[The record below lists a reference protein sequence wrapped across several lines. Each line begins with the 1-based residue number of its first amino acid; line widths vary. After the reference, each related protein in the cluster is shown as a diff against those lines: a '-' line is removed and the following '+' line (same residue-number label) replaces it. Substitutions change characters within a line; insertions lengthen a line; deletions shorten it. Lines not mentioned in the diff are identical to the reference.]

1 MIHID
6 CNPSV
11 EEAKTVGSQVQDPSG
26 IQGKFR
32 GQSGTQKKTFISKKK
47 PNRAEMEQ
55 SSRASS

>member
-32 GQSGTQKKTFISKKK
+32 GQSGTQKKNLHLKEETK
-47 PNRAEMEQ
+47 Q
-55 SSRASS
+55 G